1 MPRTLLLADDSITIQ
16 KVVAIT
22 FAAEDFTV
30 VAVDNGED
38 AYARA
43 RELRPAIIIADVSM
57 PRRNGYELAHA
68 VKSDPELRNTPVLL
82 LAGTFEPLDPAKA
95 TASLANGHLVK
106 PFDSQVLIDKVNEL
120 LGVAA
125 PGAQAAVALPAPSP
139 IPVARPVA
147 QPQPFPAGAARPSM
161 PAPLPTGA
169 VPQRPVPLTQQPMAR
184 PPTAPFGI
192 PAAPAAV
199 APPPAASRPPTAV
212 PFQAPRAPLPLT
224 SPFASAPSAVPAAV
238 PTRPQVAAIPLVPQP
253 TSPFSPP
260 VAVPASPPAA
270 SPFPSVSAPRPA
282 PSAPGPAVPAPF
294 PRPAASPAGP
304 PRPSPFPPASP
315 PVPRAPAQ
323 AAAPAPSP
331 TTDLWGTPPPT
342 ARPTAPM
349 PIAPASFA
357 APRAPAPAVAPPAPL
372 PLQAPRAPAP
382 PQAPER
388 RPGAYTPTWGEQS
401 LGSMAAPVPA
411 APSAPAPQFDVEL
424 THDLSAEVS
433 GMAEAAAAASVQPAA
448 GEISLDVPM
457 DEETP
462 ALLPEIEGFEL
473 GGSQDL
479 DISLTGGASPFISGA
494 LSDFAQQGGSTPTDG
509 LEFDAGGSAEQP
521 LELASPHEFL
531 GGDVQTGE
539 YAAEAFLTPAVAPP
553 SRGASPPASAV
564 APQASSD
571 GEAALRQALSQASR
585 EVIERVVWEVVP
597 QLAEIILRE
606 HVARMEQQ
614 RSQG

>member
-68 VKSDPELRNTPVLL
+68 VKSDPELRNIPVLL

-120 LGVAA
+120 LGGATT
-125 PGAQAAVALPAPSP
+125 GAQVPVALPAAHAPMAP
-139 IPVARPVA
+139 AR
-147 QPQPFPAGAARPSM
+147 
-161 PAPLPTGA
+161 PAPLPLGA

-184 PPTAPFGI
+184 PLTSPFGF
-192 PAAPAAV
+192 PAAPAAM
-199 APPPAASRPPTAV
+199 APPPAASRPAPAAP

-224 SPFASAPSAVPAAV
+224 SPFPSAPSAIPAAIPATV
-238 PTRPQVAAIPLVPQP
+238 PVRPQVAAIPLIPQP
-253 TSPFSPP
+253 ISPFSPP
-260 VAVPASPPAA
+260 LAAPASSHAA
-270 SPFPSVSAPRPA
+270 SPFPSAAAPRPM
-282 PSAPGPAVPAPF
+282 PSAPAVPAPF
-294 PRPAASPAGP
+294 LRPAPIPAAP
-304 PRPSPFPPASP
+304 PRASPFPPAS
-315 PVPRAPAQ
+315 AQ
-323 AAAPAPSP
+323 APRQAVAPAPSP
-331 TTDLWGTPPPT
+331 TTNLWGAAPPT
-342 ARPTAPM
+342 ARPTSPM
-349 PIAPASFA
+349 PVAPAPFV
-357 APRAPAPAVAPPAPL
+357 APRAAAPVAAPPAPL
-372 PLQAPRAPAP
+372 PPQTPRMPAPAQP
-382 PQAPER
+382 PET

-401 LGSMAAPVPA
+401 LGSVASPVPA
-411 APSAPAPQFDVEL
+411 SPTAPMPQFASDL
-424 THDLSAEVS
+424 TVDLSADVS

-462 ALLPEIEGFEL
+462 ELLPEIDGFEL

-479 DISLTGGASPFISGA
+479 DVSITGGGSPFISGA
-494 LSDFAQQGGSTPTDG
+494 LSDFAQQGGTTPTDG
-509 LEFDAGGSAEQP
+509 LEFDTGGAADQP

-531 GGDVQTGE
+531 GGDVRTGE
-539 YAAEAFLTPAVAPP
+539 YAAEPFLTPVVTPAAPAFVPAPSAAVA
-553 SRGASPPASAV
+553 SKA
-564 APQASSD
+564 APLDSSG

-606 HVARMEQQ
+606 HVERMELQRNQQ
-614 RSQG
+614 